1 GYGPDVLYQAND
13 VIMQYA
19 EDQHIYPLPV
29 EELDAYDTISSAA
42 WKAFEVEKD
51 GTTYTCGVPV
61 NVQTPMLYY
70 RKDLLPSDWQENWD
84 DNNNDIPDMIET
96 WSSLLEFSQE
106 RHADNASQY
115 GYMESLYDS
124 YFSSGFL
131 FSYGAYIFGDNN
143 TDTNDIGFA
152 AGDAEKGA
160 KIIQQLAS
168 AMNEESI
175 DDTIT
180 TSAYSKL
187 ADGTYFATMSTP
199 DVYST
204 FLDELI
210 KTYENEGKSEEEA
223 KELASENLVMVSLPQ
238 LPESG
243 DLTDDSSELIDT
255 KTMGGVNGY
264 AISAYTNYPNASLAF
279 INFATSYENIVKRY
293 EMLGIVPTRED
304 VVKEI
309 GGVTDAVYENL
320 ENDIIV
326 LMPSNAAVSQI
337 WTPTQTFFADITK
350 DVFRSESDKKYKTNE
365 DLKQGLEKVTQQISD
380 AIHTLE

>member
-1 GYGPDVLYQAND
+1 
-13 VIMQYA
+13 
-19 EDQHIYPLPV
+19 
-29 EELDAYDTISSAA
+29 
-42 WKAFEVEKD
+42 
-51 GTTYTCGVPV
+51 
-61 NVQTPMLYY
+61 
-70 RKDLLPSDWQENWD
+70 
-84 DNNNDIPDMIET
+84 MIET

-131 FSYGAYIFGDNN
+131 FSYGAYIFGDDN

-293 EMLGIVPTRED
+293 EMLGVVPTRED

-320 ENDIIV
+320 ENDNIV

>member
-1 GYGPDVLYQAND
+1 
-13 VIMQYA
+13 
-19 EDQHIYPLPV
+19 
-29 EELDAYDTISSAA
+29 
-42 WKAFEVEKD
+42 
-51 GTTYTCGVPV
+51 
-61 NVQTPMLYY
+61 
-70 RKDLLPSDWQENWD
+70 
-84 DNNNDIPDMIET
+84 MIET

-106 RHADNASQY
+106 RHAENASQY

-131 FSYGAYIFGDNN
+131 FSYGAYIFGDDN

-255 KTMGGVNGY
+255 KMMGGVNGY

-309 GGVTDAVYENL
+309 GGVTEAVYENL
-320 ENDIIV
+320 ENDNIV

>member
-1 GYGPDVLYQAND
+1 
-13 VIMQYA
+13 
-19 EDQHIYPLPV
+19 
-29 EELDAYDTISSAA
+29 
-42 WKAFEVEKD
+42 
-51 GTTYTCGVPV
+51 
-61 NVQTPMLYY
+61 
-70 RKDLLPSDWQENWD
+70 
-84 DNNNDIPDMIET
+84 MIET

-106 RHADNASQY
+106 RHAENASQY

-293 EMLGIVPTRED
+293 EMLGVVPTRED

-320 ENDIIV
+320 ENDNIV